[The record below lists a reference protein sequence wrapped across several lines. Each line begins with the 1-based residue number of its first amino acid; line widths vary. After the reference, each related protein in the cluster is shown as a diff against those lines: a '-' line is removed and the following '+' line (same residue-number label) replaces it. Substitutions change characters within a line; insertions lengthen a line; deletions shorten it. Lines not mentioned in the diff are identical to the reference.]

1 MYYIVNFCVIFNET
15 IILIVLN
22 RLEESVID
30 MNEDSLY
37 YIVSQNIK
45 KQRKLKGWTQV
56 KLAMSSNI
64 SVDYLKKIETKSG
77 CEKQFSLDTVQKIAK
92 ALEIDAKELFNKLD

>member
-1 MYYIVNFCVIFNET
+1 MKNDN
-15 IILIVLN
+15 
-22 RLEESVID
+22 
-30 MNEDSLY
+30 LY

-56 KLAMSSNI
+56 KLAIESNI

-77 CEKQFSLDTVQKIAK
+77 STKQFSLDTIQKIAN
-92 ALEIDAKELFNKLD
+92 ALDIDVIVLFDKLD

>member
-1 MYYIVNFCVIFNET
+1 MY
-15 IILIVLN
+15 
-22 RLEESVID
+22 ESVINMD
-30 MNEDSLY
+30 DDNLY

-45 KQRKLKGWTQV
+45 KQRKIKGWTQV
-56 KLAMSSNI
+56 KLEKKSNI

-77 CEKQFSLDTVQKIAK
+77 CEKQFSLDTIQKIAK

>member
-1 MYYIVNFCVIFNET
+1 MSKDN
-15 IILIVLN
+15 
-22 RLEESVID
+22 
-30 MNEDSLY
+30 LY

-56 KLAMSSNI
+56 KLAMESNI

-77 CEKQFSLDTVQKIAK
+77 CEKQFSLDTVQKIAT
-92 ALEIDAKELFNKLD
+92 ALEVDVRVLFTPLDIDN

>member
-1 MYYIVNFCVIFNET
+1 MKEDNIYYLVA
-15 IILIVLN
+15 
-22 RLEESVID
+22 R
-30 MNEDSLY
+30 
-37 YIVSQNIK
+37 NIK

-56 KLAMSSNI
+56 KLAMKSNI

-77 CEKQFSLDTVQKIAK
+77 CKKQFSLDTVQKIAK

>member
-1 MYYIVNFCVIFNET
+1 MMKNDN
-15 IILIVLN
+15 
-22 RLEESVID
+22 
-30 MNEDSLY
+30 LY

-56 KLAMSSNI
+56 KLAIESNI

-77 CEKQFSLDTVQKIAK
+77 STKQFSLDTIQKIAN
-92 ALEIDAKELFNKLD
+92 ALDIDVIVLFDKLD